1 MSKLRVLLE
10 SLTAQEPLAVRH
22 RDHPLR
28 GIWKGHREA
37 HIEPDWLVIY
47 YAVLPRGGDR
57 WGSPNFGREP
67 PYHHA
72 GHVEFVQ
79 LDECRRSLR
88 AEGVR
93 HRGRL
98 GRVSADV
105 LPIGSH
111 NIDRAAGAPP
121 SPPWRPMLAA
131 KPPANTAP
139 PRGSACIARELEQGG
154 FAC

>member
-10 SLTAQEPLAVRH
+10 SVIAQEPLAVQH

-47 YAVLPRGGDR
+47 YAVLARGGDR

-72 GHVEFVQ
+72 GQSNSSSSMNAASPSGPKASGIAVA
-79 LDECRRSLR
+79 S
-88 AEGVR
+88 AE
-93 HRGRL
+93 
-98 GRVSADV
+98 
-105 LPIGSH
+105 
-111 NIDRAAGAPP
+111 
-121 SPPWRPMLAA
+121 
-131 KPPANTAP
+131 
-139 PRGSACIARELEQGG
+139 
-154 FAC
+154 